1 LDRLHRH
8 ARERDADSLEDSGG
22 QELDVEM
29 VELLNCD
36 QLRIARDALRKPLT
50 WSDYVERQAK
60 EMLRLWSPT
69 LSLIRQRIPIPA

>member
-1 LDRLHRH
+1 M
-8 ARERDADSLEDSGG
+8 
-22 QELDVEM
+22 EM